1 MVIPSCL
8 QNFIGV
14 SVFNMR
20 KTKENGWFSF
30 LLPLPEDLWASV
42 KEVSCILGI
51 SVIRDGVSPL
61 RRGEGS
67 ENFTHFVSAVN
78 SRDVNI
84 PHTQTQVQG
93 HFANLSFELY
103 AL

>member
-1 MVIPSCL
+1 M
-8 QNFIGV
+8 
-14 SVFNMR
+14 
-20 KTKENGWFSF
+20 
-30 LLPLPEDLWASV
+30 
-42 KEVSCILGI
+42 
-51 SVIRDGVSPL
+51 IRDGVSPL